1 MSEIT
6 SILAKEL
13 IIVEKKI
20 DAALKLLD
28 EGNTIPFIA
37 RYRKEV
43 TGELDEEQIR
53 NISERAQYLRNLAER
68 RSEIILSITTQEKMT
83 PELEKA
89 INSTTKLQDLEDLYL
104 PYRPKKRTRAQI
116 AREKGL
122 APLADL
128 IIAQEKPAETLE
140 QLAAA
145 YLNEEQGLSNIDD
158 VWAGASDIVAET
170 VAERADIRELVR
182 QSIRQNAEL
191 VSELCVDETVGQDF
205 LMYKEYAEPVKQLPP
220 HRILALHR
228 GEKKGCLKLHLNLPS
243 ESTLAKINQKLQI
256 KANGIF
262 TENYTAAA
270 ADAYK
275 RLIFPSLERE
285 IRNELT
291 EKAEKQAIAVF
302 ATNLRQLLLQ
312 RPLSGHTVLGLDPG
326 YRTGCKA
333 AVISPEGQV
342 KAIGTL
348 YMTGSDRQHAQAEED
363 FLNLVKNNNV
373 TLISIGNGT
382 ASYETEE
389 FAAQMIEKHALK
401 LSYLITSEAG
411 ASVYSAS
418 KLAREELPELDV
430 SIRGAVSIARRV
442 QDPLAELVKIEPK
455 AIGVGQYQ
463 HDVNQKTLTETL
475 GTVVESCVNHV
486 GVELNTASPALLSYV
501 AGISASVAKNII
513 AWRDTNGRFQNRK
526 ELLKVARL
534 GPAAFTQ
541 CAGFLR
547 IKDGK
552 NPLDNTAIHPE
563 SYELAKIILAELGF
577 SLSECQSRQAEIIP
591 AAQKA
596 DAELLATKLAAGK
609 PTIIDILNAFA
620 NPGRDPREDAPA
632 PIARKKVTKLS
643 ELEIGSV
650 VKGTVQNVVDFGVF
664 VDIGLKTSGLI
675 HRSEL
680 SNKHFRHPLDVVS
693 VGDVIEPIIIS
704 IDEQR
709 NRIGLSLKKAK

>member
-13 IIVEKKI
+13 TIAEKRI

-68 RSEIILSITTQEKMT
+68 RNDIITSITAQEKMT

-122 APLADL
+122 TPLADL
-128 IIAQEKPAETLE
+128 IMAQEKPGETLE
-140 QLAAA
+140 QLAAT
-145 YLNEEQGLSNIDD
+145 YLNEEQGLSTIDD
-158 VWAGASDIVAET
+158 VLAGASDIVAET
-170 VAERADIRELVR
+170 VAERADIRELTR
-182 QSIRQNAEL
+182 QTIRQNAEL

-220 HRILALHR
+220 HRILALNR

-243 ESTLAKINQKLQI
+243 ESTLAKINHKLQI
-256 KANGIF
+256 KENGFF
-262 TENYTAAA
+262 TGLYTSAA

-302 ATNLRQLLLQ
+302 ASNLRQLLLQ

-333 AVISPEGQV
+333 AVVSPEGQV

-348 YMTGSDRQHAQAEED
+348 YITGSDRQHAQAEED
-363 FLNLVKNNNV
+363 FLALVKNNNV
-373 TLISIGNGT
+373 TLVSIGNGT

-389 FAAQMIEKHALK
+389 FTAQMIEKHDLK

-501 AGISASVAKNII
+501 AGISGSVAKNII
-513 AWRDTNGRFQNRK
+513 VWRDSNGRFKNRK

-547 IKDGK
+547 IKDGE

-577 SLSECQSRQAEIIP
+577 SLSECQSKQNEIITT
-591 AAQKA
+591 AQKA
-596 DAELLATKLAAGK
+596 DAELLAGKLSAGK
-609 PTIIDILNAFA
+609 PTVIDILNAFA

-632 PIARKKVTKLS
+632 PIPRKKVTKLS

-664 VDIGLKTSGLI
+664 VDIGLKVSGLI

-680 SNKHFRHPLDVVS
+680 SNKYFRHPLDVVS